1 MVALGWI
8 LLLMGL
14 GLLIPWPDKVD
25 LELFTLPSNM
35 LSIYY
40 SFFSTIS
47 TKLWFHKLIC
57 TTNAVLKSSLVFC
70 DNAVFFILM

>member
-14 GLLIPWPDKVD
+14 GLFIPWPDKVD
-25 LELFTLPSNM
+25 LELFTLLSNM

-40 SFFSTIS
+40 SFF
-47 TKLWFHKLIC
+47 FH
-57 TTNAVLKSSLVFC
+57 NQY
-70 DNAVFFILM
+70 